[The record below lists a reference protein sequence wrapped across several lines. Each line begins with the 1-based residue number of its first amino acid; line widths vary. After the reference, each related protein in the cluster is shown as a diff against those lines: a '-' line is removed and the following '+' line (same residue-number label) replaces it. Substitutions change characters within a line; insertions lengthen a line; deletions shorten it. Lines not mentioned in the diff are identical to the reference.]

1 METDFVMKAIGI
13 ALTVAVSCQILSR
26 TGRDDQAN
34 LVSLAG
40 VITLLAMIVGEIG
53 GIFDTVRGIFGF

>member
-1 METDFVMKAIGI
+1 MRAVGV

-26 TGRDDQAN
+26 TGRDDQAS

-40 VITLLAMIVGEIG
+40 VVVLLAMILGEIG
-53 GIFDTVRGIFGF
+53 GIFDTVRGIFGV

>member
-1 METDFVMKAIGI
+1 METDFVMKAVGI

-26 TGRDDQAN
+26 SGRDDQAT

-53 GIFDTVRGIFGF
+53 GLLDTVRGIFGL